1 MPASK
6 KQNFLHGALILS
18 AATALVKIIGAV
30 FKIPL
35 QNLIGPIGY
44 SYFDIA
50 YSIYSTLFV
59 ISSAGLPVAISKM
72 VSEAGA
78 RRRFIETR
86 HIFRLALGAFV
97 CIGAV
102 GSLVLFFGARV
113 LAGWM
118 GNPDAYQAIMAI
130 APSVLFVSVMSAFRG
145 YHQGQG
151 NMYPT
156 AISQVIEASCKL
168 GVGYLLAAWVYSSDL
183 GLEQAAAAAISG
195 VTVGSVMGALY
206 MMLARRRRLEL
217 IPTGADPATRSRR
230 ALLREIL
237 RLSVPVT
244 ISASVLSLTNLIDKG
259 LVMNRLF
266 TAGYALPAAKKV
278 VGAYSFAQT
287 LFNLPSAFILT
298 ISVSII
304 PALTVALTHRDDKMA
319 DGTIRSA
326 LRITSLL
333 AMPAAAGLSSLAL
346 PILTLLSMHQ
356 PETVEIAAPLLVTLG
371 FAVVFVCLVS
381 LTNAILQAM
390 GLVNVP
396 IVTMFAGGC
405 VKLVANYFLVGNPA
419 VNIAGAPVGTVLCY
433 AVISLLN
440 LGVIV
445 RVRGGVRFWGV
456 FVRPLLAAA
465 GMGAFAHLFYR
476 FVTDVAGCG
485 VPLGGVIS
493 MAAAVVVYGALVLLL
508 RAVPREDILLLPR
521 GEKLVKIMKL

>member
-18 AATALVKIIGAV
+18 AATALVKVIGAI

-35 QNLIGPIGY
+35 QNLIGPTGY
-44 SYFDIA
+44 SYFDVA

-78 RRRFIETR
+78 RRRFVETR

-97 CIGAV
+97 CIGAA
-102 GSLVLFFGARV
+102 GSFVLFFGARA

-145 YHQGQG
+145 YHQGRG

-168 GVGYLLAAWVYSSDL
+168 GVGYLLAAWVHSSGL
-183 GLEQAAAAAISG
+183 GLERAAAAAISG
-195 VTVGSVMGALY
+195 VTVGSVVGALY
-206 MMLARRRRLEL
+206 MVLARRRPESV
-217 IPTGADPATRSRR
+217 PAGADPATRSRR
-230 ALLREIL
+230 VLLGEIL

-266 TAGYALPAAKKV
+266 AAGYTLPAAKKV
-278 VGAYSFAQT
+278 IGAYSFAQT

-304 PALTVALTHRDDKMA
+304 PALTVALTHRNDKTA
-319 DGTIRSA
+319 DATIRSA

-356 PETVEIAAPLLVTLG
+356 PETVEIAAPLLVALG
-371 FAVVFVCLVS
+371 LAVVFVCLVS

-390 GLVNVP
+390 GLVSVP

-405 VKLVANYFLVGNPA
+405 VKLIANYFLVGSPEI
-419 VNIAGAPVGTVLCY
+419 NIAGAPVGTVLCY
-433 AVISLLN
+433 AVIALLN
-440 LGVIV
+440 LGVIA
-445 RVRGGVRFWGV
+445 RARGGARFWGV
-456 FVRPLLAAA
+456 FVRPLFAAA
-465 GMGAFAHLFYR
+465 GMGVFAHLFYR
-476 FVTDVAGCG
+476 FATDVAGMS
-485 VPLGGVIS
+485 VPLGGVVSI
-493 MAAAVVVYGALVLLL
+493 AAAVAIYGALVLLL
-508 RAVPREDILLLPR
+508 RAVPREDVLLLPR
-521 GEKLVKIMKL
+521 GEKLAKFMKL